1 MNAYDLIKVRMQIR
15 KTDPTRA
22 NVYGLLA
29 DAALKIA
36 KTQNRDTNTSD
47 IEAAAKKLKSDLSK
61 ALTEVPEDSIIS
73 AQEFINTVKAEIA
86 IVDEFL
92 PKELSDREIEVIVN
106 TIVAELPTDQRK
118 VQFIMPKLKS
128 YPNINMGVAKKIV
141 DTLLRS

>member
-61 ALTEVPEDSIIS
+61 ALTEVPGDSIAS

-128 YPNINMGVAKKIV
+128 YPNMNMGVAKKIV
-141 DTLLRS
+141 DTLLRN

>member
-15 KTDPTRA
+15 KTDPTQA

-61 ALTEVPEDSIIS
+61 ALTEVPGDSIAS

-128 YPNINMGVAKKIV
+128 YPNMNMGVAKKIV
-141 DTLLRS
+141 DTLLRN